1 MNLKQFFKNKKVLIT
16 GHTGFKGAWLTQIL
30 LQFEANVIGYS
41 LEPNTNPNLFNILDL
56 KNNIKNYF
64 ADIRDYKKIKDVIDK
79 EKPEIV
85 FHLAAQALVRES
97 YNDPLTTY
105 ETNVIGTAN
114 ILNAIRDKEF
124 VKSCVIITTDKVY
137 ENKEWIWPYRENDRL
152 GGHDPYSS
160 SKACAEIVVESYRK
174 SFFNQNKTLIASARA
189 GNVIG
194 GGDWA
199 KDRLMTDIVRNIF
212 ETNQD
217 IVIRN
222 PNAIRPWQHVLE
234 PLYGYILLSKRLY
247 ENEILFSDSW
257 NFGPNENNFVSVEKL
272 LKQGLEIVQ
281 KGNYVIKQDPTKH
294 EANLLKLDSTKSKI
308 KLKWEP
314 NLSLNE
320 TLQWSFKWYKDYYNK
335 KDLIGL
341 TNEQIKTFF
350 ERCNYE

>member
-41 LEPNTNPNLFNILDL
+41 LEPNTNPNLFNILNL